1 MKSNLLSKST
11 TAETLEK
18 ISSQWSIELPKV
30 KTLTIHE
37 IDDDAS
43 LITGDGLSAIKLG
56 ETYIPFLSETGLLE
70 RFPKIIVDMG
80 AVKFVCDGATVMRP
94 GVKNYSEFEEDQIV
108 CVVEESRNK
117 FLAVGRSLISSKEMI
132 TMAKGEV
139 VKNLHYVSDRFWEA
153 AKAIKR

>member
-43 LITGDGLSAIKLG
+43 LITGDGVSAIKLG
-56 ETYIPFLSETGLLE
+56 ETYIPFLSEIRLLE
-70 RFPKIIVDMG
+70 KFPKIVIDMG
-80 AVKFVCDGATVMRP
+80 AVKFVCNGATVMRP
-94 GVKNYSEFEEDQIV
+94 GVKNYSEFEKDQIV

-117 FLAVGRSLISSKEMI
+117 FLAIGRSLVSSKDMVAM
-132 TMAKGEV
+132 TKGEV

-153 AKAIKR
+153 AKEIKK

>member
-1 MKSNLLSKST
+1 LKSNLLSKST

-70 RFPKIIVDMG
+70 RFPKIVVDMG

-94 GVKNYSEFEEDQIV
+94 GVKNYSEFEKDQLV

-117 FLAVGRSLISSKEMI
+117 FLAVGRSLVSSKEMA

-139 VKNLHYVSDRFWEA
+139 VKNLHYVSDRFWES
-153 AKAIKR
+153 AKKIKR

>member
-1 MKSNLLSKST
+1 V
-11 TAETLEK
+11 ETLEK
-18 ISSQWSIELPKV
+18 ISLQWRIELPKV

-43 LITGDGLSAIKLG
+43 LITGDGFSAIKLG

-70 RFPKIIVDMG
+70 RFPKIVVDMG

-94 GVKNYSEFEEDQIV
+94 GVKNYSEFEKDQLV

-117 FLAVGRSLISSKEMI
+117 FLAIGRSLVSSKDMT
-132 TMAKGEV
+132 TMTKGEV
-139 VKNLHYVSDRFWEA
+139 VKNLHYVSDRFWES
-153 AKAIKR
+153 AKKIKR

>member
-18 ISSQWSIELPKV
+18 IFSQWNIELPKV
-30 KTLTIHE
+30 KTLATHE
-37 IDDDAS
+37 IDDNAS
-43 LITGDGLSAIKLG
+43 LITGEEFSAIKLG
-56 ETYIPFLSETGLLE
+56 EIYIPFLSETGLLE
-70 RFPKIIVDMG
+70 RFPKIVVDMG
-80 AVKFVCDGATVMRP
+80 AVKFVCNGATIMRP
-94 GVKNYSEFEEDQIV
+94 GVKNYSEFEKDQIV

-117 FLAVGRSLISSKEMI
+117 FLAIGRSLVSSKDMA

-153 AKAIKR
+153 AKEIKK

>member
-1 MKSNLLSKST
+1 LKSNLLSKST

-70 RFPKIIVDMG
+70 RFPKIVVDMG

-117 FLAVGRSLISSKEMI
+117 FLAVGRSLVSSKEMV

-139 VKNLHYVSDRFWEA
+139 VKNLHYVSDRFWES
-153 AKAIKR
+153 AKKIKR

>member
-1 MKSNLLSKST
+1 LKSNLLSKST
-11 TAETLEK
+11 TVETLEK
-18 ISSQWSIELPKV
+18 ISLQWRIELPKV

-43 LITGDGLSAIKLG
+43 LITGDGFSAIKLG
-56 ETYIPFLSETGLLE
+56 ETYIPFLSEAGLLE
-70 RFPKIIVDMG
+70 RFPKIVVDMG

-94 GVKNYSEFEEDQIV
+94 GVKNYSEFEKDQLV

-117 FLAVGRSLISSKEMI
+117 FLAIGRSLVSSNDM
-132 TMAKGEV
+132 TSMTKGEV

-153 AKAIKR
+153 AKEIKR

>member
-18 ISSQWSIELPKV
+18 ISSQWNIELPKV

-37 IDDDAS
+37 IDYGAS
-43 LITGDGLSAIKLG
+43 LITGEGFSAIKLG

-80 AVKFVCDGATVMRP
+80 AVKFVCNGATVMRP
-94 GVKNYSEFEEDQIV
+94 GVKNYSEFEKDQIV

-117 FLAVGRSLISSKEMI
+117 FLAIGRSLVSSKDMS
-132 TMAKGEV
+132 TMTKGEV

-153 AKAIKR
+153 AKDIKK

>member
-1 MKSNLLSKST
+1 LKSNLLSKST
-11 TAETLEK
+11 TVETLEK
-18 ISSQWSIELPKV
+18 IALQWRIELPKV

-43 LITGDGLSAIKLG
+43 LITGDGFSAIKLG
-56 ETYIPFLSETGLLE
+56 ETYIPFLSEAGLLE
-70 RFPKIIVDMG
+70 RFPKIVVDMG

-94 GVKNYSEFEEDQIV
+94 GVKNYSEFEKDQLV

-117 FLAVGRSLISSKEMI
+117 FLAIGRSFVSSKDMT
-132 TMAKGEV
+132 TMTKGEV

-153 AKAIKR
+153 AKEIKR

>member
-43 LITGDGLSAIKLG
+43 LITGDGVSAIKLG
-56 ETYIPFLSETGLLE
+56 ETYIPFLSEIRLLE
-70 RFPKIIVDMG
+70 KFPKIVIDMG
-80 AVKFVCDGATVMRP
+80 AVKFVCNGATVMRP
-94 GVKNYSEFEEDQIV
+94 GVKNYSEFEKDQIV

-117 FLAVGRSLISSKEMI
+117 FLAIGRSLVSSDDMV
-132 TMAKGEV
+132 TMTKGEV

-153 AKAIKR
+153 AK

>member
-56 ETYIPFLSETGLLE
+56 EIYIPFLSETGLLE
-70 RFPKIIVDMG
+70 RFPKIVVDMG

-117 FLAVGRSLISSKEMI
+117 FLAVGRSLVSSKEMV

-139 VKNLHYVSDRFWEA
+139 VKNLHYVSDRFWES
-153 AKAIKR
+153 AKKIKR

>member
-43 LITGDGLSAIKLG
+43 LITGDGVSAIKLG

-70 RFPKIIVDMG
+70 RFPKIVVDMG
-80 AVKFVCDGATVMRP
+80 AVKFVCNGATVMRP
-94 GVKNYSEFEEDQIV
+94 GVKNYSEFEKDQIV

-117 FLAVGRSLISSKEMI
+117 FLAIGRSLVSSKDMA
-132 TMAKGEV
+132 TMTKGEV

-153 AKAIKR
+153 AKEIKK

>member
-56 ETYIPFLSETGLLE
+56 EIYIPFLSETGLLE
-70 RFPKIIVDMG
+70 RFPKIVVDMG

-108 CVVEESRNK
+108 CVVEESHNK
-117 FLAVGRSLISSKEMI
+117 FLAVGRSLVSSKEMV
-132 TMAKGEV
+132 TMTKGEV
-139 VKNLHYVSDRFWEA
+139 VKNLHYVSDRFWES
-153 AKAIKR
+153 AKKIKG

>member
-1 MKSNLLSKST
+1 LKSNLLSKST

-56 ETYIPFLSETGLLE
+56 EIYIPFLSETGLLE
-70 RFPKIIVDMG
+70 RFPKIVVDMG

-108 CVVEESRNK
+108 CVVEESHNK
-117 FLAVGRSLISSKEMI
+117 FLAVGRSLVSSKEMV

-139 VKNLHYVSDRFWEA
+139 VKNLHYVSDRFWES
-153 AKAIKR
+153 AKKIKR

>member
-1 MKSNLLSKST
+1 V
-11 TAETLEK
+11 ETLEK
-18 ISSQWSIELPKV
+18 ISLQWRIELPKV

-43 LITGDGLSAIKLG
+43 LITGDGFSAIKLG
-56 ETYIPFLSETGLLE
+56 ETYIPFLSEAGLLE
-70 RFPKIIVDMG
+70 RFPKIVVDMG

-94 GVKNYSEFEEDQIV
+94 GVKNYSEFEKDQLV

-117 FLAVGRSLISSKEMI
+117 FLAIGRSLVSSNDM
-132 TMAKGEV
+132 TSMTKGEV

-153 AKAIKR
+153 AKEIKR

>member
-1 MKSNLLSKST
+1 MKSNLLSKSK
-11 TAETLEK
+11 TADTLEE
-18 ISSQWSIELPKV
+18 ISSQWNIEWPKV

-43 LITGDGLSAIKLG
+43 LITGDGFSAIKLN

-70 RFPKIIVDMG
+70 MFPKIVVDMG
-80 AVKFVCDGATVMRP
+80 AVKFVCNGATVMRP
-94 GVKNYSEFEEDQIV
+94 GVKNYSEFEKDQIV

-117 FLAVGRSLISSKEMI
+117 FLAIGRSLVSSKDMI
-132 TMAKGEV
+132 TMTKGEV

-153 AKAIKR
+153 AKEIKR

>member
-1 MKSNLLSKST
+1 LKSNLLSKST

-18 ISSQWSIELPKV
+18 ISSQWKIELTKV

-43 LITGDGLSAIKLG
+43 LITGDDFSAIKLG

-70 RFPKIIVDMG
+70 RFPKIVVDMG
-80 AVKFVCDGATVMRP
+80 AVKFVCNGATVMRP
-94 GVKNYSEFEEDQIV
+94 GIKNYSEFEKDQIV
-108 CVVEESRNK
+108 CVIEESRNK
-117 FLAVGRSLISSKEMI
+117 FLAIGRSLVSSKDMA
-132 TMAKGEV
+132 TMTKGEV

-153 AKAIKR
+153 AKEIKR

>member
-56 ETYIPFLSETGLLE
+56 EIYIPFLSETGLLE
-70 RFPKIIVDMG
+70 RFPKIVVDMG

-108 CVVEESRNK
+108 CVVEESHNK
-117 FLAVGRSLISSKEMI
+117 FLAVGRSLVSSKEMV

-139 VKNLHYVSDRFWEA
+139 VKNLHYVSDRFWES
-153 AKAIKR
+153 AKKIKK

>member
-70 RFPKIIVDMG
+70 RFPKIVVDMG

-94 GVKNYSEFEEDQIV
+94 GVKNYSEFEKDQLV

-117 FLAVGRSLISSKEMI
+117 FLAIGRSLVSSNDM
-132 TMAKGEV
+132 TSMTKGEV

-153 AKAIKR
+153 AKEIKR

>member
-1 MKSNLLSKST
+1 MKSNLLSKSK
-11 TAETLEK
+11 TADTLEE
-18 ISSQWSIELPKV
+18 ISSQWNIEWPKV

-43 LITGDGLSAIKLG
+43 LITGDGFSAIKLN

-70 RFPKIIVDMG
+70 MFPKIVVDMG
-80 AVKFVCDGATVMRP
+80 AVKFVCNGATVMRP
-94 GVKNYSEFEEDQIV
+94 GVKNYSEFEKDQIV

-117 FLAVGRSLISSKEMI
+117 FLAVGRALVSSKEI
-132 TMAKGEV
+132 TTMTKGEV

-153 AKAIKR
+153 AKEIKR

>member
-70 RFPKIIVDMG
+70 RFPKIVVDMG

-117 FLAVGRSLISSKEMI
+117 FLAVGRSLVSSKEMA
-132 TMAKGEV
+132 TMTKGEV
-139 VKNLHYVSDRFWEA
+139 VKNLHYVSDRFWES
-153 AKAIKR
+153 AKKIKR

>member
-1 MKSNLLSKST
+1 LKSNLLSKST
-11 TAETLEK
+11 TVETLEK
-18 ISSQWSIELPKV
+18 ISLQWGIELPKV

-43 LITGDGLSAIKLG
+43 LITGDGFSAIKLG
-56 ETYIPFLSETGLLE
+56 ETYIPFLSEAGLLE
-70 RFPKIIVDMG
+70 RFPKIVVDMG

-94 GVKNYSEFEEDQIV
+94 GVKNYSEFEKDQLV

-117 FLAVGRSLISSKEMI
+117 FLAIGRSLVSSKDMT
-132 TMAKGEV
+132 TMTKGEV

-153 AKAIKR
+153 AKEIKR

>member
-11 TAETLEK
+11 TVETLEK
-18 ISSQWSIELPKV
+18 ISLQWSIELPKV

-43 LITGDGLSAIKLG
+43 LITGDGFSAIKLG

-70 RFPKIIVDMG
+70 RFPKIVVDMG
-80 AVKFVCDGATVMRP
+80 AVKFVCNGATVMRP
-94 GVKNYSEFEEDQIV
+94 GVKNYSEFEKDQLV

-117 FLAVGRSLISSKEMI
+117 FLAIGRSLVSSKDMA
-132 TMAKGEV
+132 TMTKGEV

-153 AKAIKR
+153 AKEIKR

>member
-43 LITGDGLSAIKLG
+43 LITGNGISAIKLG
-56 ETYIPFLSETGLLE
+56 ETYIPFLSEITLLE
-70 RFPKIIVDMG
+70 KFPKIVVDMG
-80 AVKFVCDGATVMRP
+80 AVKFVCNGATVMRP
-94 GVKNYSEFEEDQIV
+94 GVENYSEFEKDEIV

-117 FLAVGRSLISSKEMI
+117 FLAIGRSLVSSDDMI
-132 TMAKGEV
+132 TMTKGEV

-153 AKAIKR
+153 AKEIKR

>member
-18 ISSQWSIELPKV
+18 ISSQWNIELPKV

-43 LITGDGLSAIKLG
+43 LITGEGFSAIKLG

-80 AVKFVCDGATVMRP
+80 AVKFVCNGATVMRP
-94 GVKNYSEFEEDQIV
+94 GVKNYSEFEKDQIV

-117 FLAVGRSLISSKEMI
+117 FLAIGRSLVSSKDMS
-132 TMAKGEV
+132 TMTKGEV

-153 AKAIKR
+153 AKKIKR

>member
-1 MKSNLLSKST
+1 LKSNLLSKST

-70 RFPKIIVDMG
+70 RFPKIVVDMG

-108 CVVEESRNK
+108 CVVEESHNK
-117 FLAVGRSLISSKEMI
+117 FLAVGRSLVSSKEMV
-132 TMAKGEV
+132 TMTKGEV
-139 VKNLHYVSDRFWEA
+139 VKNLHYVSDRFWES
-153 AKAIKR
+153 AKKIKG

>member
-1 MKSNLLSKST
+1 M
-11 TAETLEK
+11 ETLEK
-18 ISSQWSIELPKV
+18 ISLQWRIELPKV

-43 LITGDGLSAIKLG
+43 LITGDGFSAIKLG
-56 ETYIPFLSETGLLE
+56 ETYIPFLSEAGLLE
-70 RFPKIIVDMG
+70 RFPKIVVDMG

-94 GVKNYSEFEEDQIV
+94 GVKNYSEFEKDQLV

-117 FLAVGRSLISSKEMI
+117 FLAIGRSLVSSNDM
-132 TMAKGEV
+132 TSMTKGEV

-153 AKAIKR
+153 AKEIKW

>member
-11 TAETLEK
+11 TVETLEK

-43 LITGDGLSAIKLG
+43 LITGDDFSAIKLG

-70 RFPKIIVDMG
+70 RFPKIVVDMG
-80 AVKFVCDGATVMRP
+80 AVKFVCNGATVMRP
-94 GVKNYSEFEEDQIV
+94 GVKNYSEFEKDQIV

-117 FLAVGRSLISSKEMI
+117 FLAIGRSLVSSKDMT
-132 TMAKGEV
+132 TMTKGEV

-153 AKAIKR
+153 AKEIKR